1 MVVRIE
7 MAAKIDGDL
16 DEAFETLIRQT
27 PHGYHTIAIEMKPAG
42 ARAKPGIHADPSS
55 G

>member
-1 MVVRIE
+1 MAASIE
-7 MAAKIDGDL
+7 MAARIDGDL
-16 DEAFETLIRQT
+16 DEAFETLIRQE
-27 PHGYHTIAIEMKPAG
+27 PLGYHTIAIEMKPAG